1 MLKDMTVEVRAQNLP
16 TSLPASLPPSL
27 PPSLALSRRSH
38 PSPSSE
44 TGCRTARAGV
54 VSNHSRLHNRS
65 IYASSYIQY
74 VVMNAYGY
82 GQGLTHAKT
91 LKSAVANLSPN

>member
-16 TSLPASLPPSL
+16 ASLPPSR
-27 PPSLALSRRSH
+27 SLVVPGPLSH
-38 PSPSSE
+38 PSPSSQ

-54 VSNHSRLHNRS
+54 PLNHSRLHNRS
-65 IYASSYIQY
+65 IYASSYIQC

-82 GQGLTHAKT
+82 GQRLTHAKT
-91 LKSAVANLSPN
+91 LKTAVANLSPN